1 MTGGRFQLILVTIAI
16 LIYTYV
22 LGKLF
27 ESGNRDDLYSSCI
40 WVLGFIVFFIVSAG
54 FLFIASYQRI
64 SYKGGLI
71 ISLYLPMLLFAGMI
85 LYERFWPRD
94 YPEGIKIFYEDERK
108 GLAESIEHLVIDN
121 SLVKPPYRFHFM
133 AVKQL
138 CDDTSKYAS
147 YFFYTPQDSPE
158 WKAFIIVS
166 DLDGNTFVERSMTAA
181 DSFTS
186 RLYHYKLTQYE
197 YADDFIGGSNNAG
210 THPLSQNDSVF
221 IDAFTHEMEDTV
233 SMNDIVSAPYIP

>member
-1 MTGGRFQLILVTIAI
+1 MTRGRFQAILFSFAI
-16 LIYTYV
+16 LIY
-22 LGKLF
+22 
-27 ESGNRDDLYSSCI
+27 LYSLIRMFIFYPNAIGGWAIFFLCLLAVCFI
-40 WVLGFIVFFIVSAG
+40 FAGILVLISF
-54 FLFIASYQRI
+54 QRI
-64 SYKGGLI
+64 SYRGGVI
-71 ISLYLPMLLFAGMI
+71 ISLYLPILLFIGHL
-85 LYERFWPRD
+85 LYEKYWPRD
-94 YPEGIKIFYEDERK
+94 NHENIKIFYEDERK
-108 GLAESIEHLVIDN
+108 GLAEKMEHFVIDN

-210 THPLSQNDSVF
+210 TRPLSQNDSVF

-233 SMNDIVSAPYIP
+233 SMNDIVSAPYVP